1 MEWQDPDR
9 VVLDDDDD
17 ELDPAVVDDPAT
29 AATAAPES
37 SASQSAATPRHAGDA
52 PLGDLGASDLGAGDL
67 GASDLGASDL
77 GAPANAA
84 AGTATGAPAGNG
96 GLSEQWHDIQ
106 AMFVDD
112 PQGSVQ
118 RAAQAADAAVSTL
131 VESLRQSQ
139 AALVPTGMAS
149 EPADTEQLRSALRH
163 YRVFCQRIAD
173 LDEQLPRADAMA
185 R

>member
-1 MEWQDPDR
+1 MQVTWVQVTWVQVTWVQVTWGST
-9 VVLDDDDD
+9 VV
-17 ELDPAVVDDPAT
+17 T
-29 AATAAPES
+29 RRT
-37 SASQSAATPRHAGDA
+37 
-52 PLGDLGASDLGAGDL
+52 
-67 GASDLGASDL
+67 
-77 GAPANAA
+77 ANAA